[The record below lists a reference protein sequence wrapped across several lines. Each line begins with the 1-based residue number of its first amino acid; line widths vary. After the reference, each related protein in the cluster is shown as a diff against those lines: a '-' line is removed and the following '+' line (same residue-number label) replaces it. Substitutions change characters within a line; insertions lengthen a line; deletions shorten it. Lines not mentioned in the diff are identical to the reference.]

1 LVNVRWLRRIVLA
14 VCVLS
19 IATMIVTSITDHV
32 GGAIAAGSVAALAI
46 LSLMLVTAVAGPE
59 AFGRPAPIDEAAAA
73 DIERRV
79 EALIAAGAEESEL
92 RSLIRAVRHLD
103 RRESLSRPPQ

>member
-1 LVNVRWLRRIVLA
+1 LLNPRWIRRAVLV

-32 GGAIAAGSVAALAI
+32 GGAIAAGSVAAIAVLC
-46 LSLMLVTAVAGPE
+46 LVLVTAVAGPE
-59 AFGRPAPIDEAAAA
+59 AFGSAPPIDEEAAA

-79 EALIAAGAEESEL
+79 ASLVAAGADESEV
-92 RSLIRAVRHLD
+92 RSLIRAVRRLG
-103 RRESLSRPPQ
+103 RREPVGARRE

>member
-1 LVNVRWLRRIVLA
+1 MLNPRWIRRVVLV

-32 GGAIAAGSVAALAI
+32 GGAIAAGSVAGVAI
-46 LSLMLVTAVAGPE
+46 LCLMLVTAVAGPE
-59 AFGRPAPIDEAAAA
+59 ALGASLPVDEEAAA

-79 EALIAAGAEESEL
+79 ESLLASGADESEV
-92 RSLIRAVRHLD
+92 RSLIRAVRRLD
-103 RRESLSRPPQ
+103 RRERSTP